1 MALKNYAHHRMT
13 PSAAHP
19 VLPDIFKMSNGKGGG
34 LFFLLRR
41 HDHDHLTTFHLGKLL
56 DGG

>member
-1 MALKNYAHHRMT
+1 MALKNYARHSMT

-19 VLPDIFKMSNGKGGG
+19 VLPDNFKNIGKGGG

-41 HDHDHLTTFHLGKLL
+41 HDHDHLTAFHLGKLL
-56 DGG
+56 DSG